1 MAFAAPACARVGCGK
16 YPWNGK
22 AGEFCSKRRRA
33 AGSASIPVSGPTAP
47 SAPAAGDCAQDGCNM
62 PSWNGQPGEFCSLK
76 CHSASQLPKM
86 TRCHGSTSMETTQNA
101 RSAVL
106 AAALRLHPQTALS
119 GGAKLPPTLR
129 FSDARRDSVSSVSS
143 GSSHSSAEFWQF
155 HRFYRGQIDRLDF
168 WMPRDMIFNQVGV
181 LSLK

>member
-1 MAFAAPACARVGCGK
+1 MAFAAPASARVGCGK
-16 YPWNGK
+16 HPWNGK

-33 AGSASIPVSGPTAP
+33 AGSGPTAP
-47 SAPAAGDCAQDGCNM
+47 SAPAAGECARDGCNM

-101 RSAVL
+101 RP
-106 AAALRLHPQTALS
+106 ALIEEWKLQTNV
-119 GGAKLPPTLR
+119 TIR

-143 GSSHSSAEFWQF
+143 GSLHSSAVSSLLPGANGLE
-155 HRFYRGQIDRLDF
+155 F

-181 LSLK
+181 